1 MNVMPV
7 AGPLPT
13 GRSALTEQRLLA
25 FVEDDA
31 SETALR
37 AGLAD
42 RIEAMEVRRGGIR
55 AAIRCLEREARL
67 SWLIVDLSGTD
78 QPLRALET
86 LADVCPP
93 DVNVLAIGADAGL
106 DFYRS
111 LTRDLGVVDYL
122 VKPLTRDAVS
132 RTFAPHLIGS
142 PLDLSAERGGRVVLV
157 AGARG
162 GVGASTI
169 AFNLAHRV
177 ASQHKS
183 HVVLLDLH
191 LQLGALPLIAGVKAG
206 SGLRMALENPDR
218 IDTLFLERVASP
230 VGERLKIIAADEP
243 LGLQVEMLEAGIARI
258 VALLRGKFNYVVVDL
273 PMPLIRGTGELLT
286 MARKSVMV
294 LHPDVLSLR
303 GARLIRGCFAEAGAH
318 HHGLTVVNRA
328 TMPGA
333 LGAAMIEKGLERRP
347 DLAIPDFGAAMVGC
361 ENNGTPAV
369 DSIAGFARAL
379 TPLIQELTGHAAA
392 TVRHSVFAR
401 WRTR

>member
-1 MNVMPV
+1 MKIMPL
-7 AGPLPT
+7 AGPLAT
-13 GRSALTEQRLLA
+13 GRSGLTEQRLLA
-25 FVEDDA
+25 FVGDDA
-31 SETALR
+31 TEAALR
-37 AGLAD
+37 AGLSD
-42 RIEAMEVRRGGIR
+42 RIDAMEVRRGGIR

-67 SWLIVDLSGTD
+67 AWLIVDLSGVD
-78 QPLRALET
+78 QPLQELEALAE
-86 LADVCPP
+86 VCPP
-93 DVNVLAIGADAGL
+93 DVNVLAIGEHAGL

-122 VKPLTRDAVS
+122 VKPLTRDSVS

-142 PLDLSAERGGRVVLV
+142 PLDMSGERGGRVVLV
-157 AGARG
+157 TGARG

-169 AFNLAHRV
+169 AYNLAHQ
-177 ASQHKS
+177 AANQNKS

-243 LGLQVEMLEAGIARI
+243 LGLQIEMLEAGIARI

-273 PMPLIRGTGELLT
+273 PMPLVRGTGELLS
-286 MARKSVMV
+286 MARKSVLV
-294 LHPDVLSLR
+294 LQPDVLSLR
-303 GARLIRGCFAEAGAH
+303 GARLIRSCFIEASGNH
-318 HHGLTVVNRA
+318 HVLAVVNRA

-333 LGAAMIEKGLERRP
+333 LGAAMIEKGLDRKP

-369 DSIAGFARAL
+369 ESIAGFARAL
-379 TPLIQELTGHAAA
+379 NPLIHELTGHAV
-392 TVRHSVFAR
+392 TVARPSMFAR
-401 WRTR
+401 WRAR